1 MNLDGPA
8 ISHMR
13 RPQPREHVT
22 RSPCYDDLRFI
33 THEPAAQREAIAIC
47 KSCTDRVCRPVL
59 RDILS
64 SPTARSVLEGVWDGK
79 GYSQNTTGKG
89 KRPRGAV

>member
-1 MNLDGPA
+1 MNTDGPA
-8 ISHMR
+8 ITHMR
-13 RPQPREHVT
+13 RPQPRERTT
-22 RSPCYDDLRFI
+22 RPACYGDPRFT

-47 KSCTDRVCRPVL
+47 KSCADRVCRPVL
-59 RDILS
+59 RDILA

-89 KRPRGAV
+89 KRPRGAA